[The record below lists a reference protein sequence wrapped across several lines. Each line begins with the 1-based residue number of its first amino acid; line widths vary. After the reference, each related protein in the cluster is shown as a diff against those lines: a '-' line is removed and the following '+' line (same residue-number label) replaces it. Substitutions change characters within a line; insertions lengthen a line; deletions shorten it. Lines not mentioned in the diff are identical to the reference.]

1 MPGRPLNPVI
11 PLPRL
16 WSGRVRAAVNHAI
29 SLAQLAL
36 TVARASD
43 QSRRTRSRQERN
55 AERLRERTELLH
67 GQFHRAGVRI
77 GRAGQVQVDGRGSE
91 HGVEREQDG
100 DCEGSE
106 MRHGLFLPF

>member
-1 MPGRPLNPVI
+1 MPGRPFNFVSR
-11 PLPRL
+11 LPRQ
-16 WSGRVRAAVNHAI
+16 WPGRVRTATIHAI

-36 TVARASD
+36 TAARASAH
-43 QSRRTRSRQERN
+43 SRRTRSRQERN